1 MCHSLPMLMHSL
13 ECLYTTI
20 FHWGLNIATN
30 SWVVVFLLTCASFK
44 ISQIQLPSRGP
55 SAHVLGQVSLT

>member
-44 ISQIQLPSRGP
+44 IS
-55 SAHVLGQVSLT
+55 